1 MFKTLR
7 SRVIASYFVV
17 VTICLVL
24 ASIFFTIFLSNYI
37 RNREREDLRRQVG
50 AVANEVARVT
60 ELVPL
65 LVPPGSARPAGIRHH
80 RLPYRRPG
88 SRDTQ
93 LRIRGAQRQA
103 PAGDARGAVVSEAR
117 RRPLLGEGR
126 IRIPADLLT
135 GGGGGATIR
144 EQFLQSLGR
153 EYLVASAPTMTSPT
167 SRGFLLAIKPAEEIT
182 GATPTLIVYV
192 VLAGVSALIISML
205 LALYLSGALSKP
217 VRAVAAAARNMAEG
231 DYEQQVAVKGPV
243 ETAELAS
250 DFNLMAER
258 VRNAYERQRTF
269 AANVSHELRTPL
281 TSIEGF
287 SQALLDGVSRSEDEQ
302 KRSLQIINEESKR
315 LGRVT
320 RDILLLSQ
328 IDAGELQPEMVSLDV
343 VELLRKARSL
353 YGPVAEEGGV
363 EIRFDAPA
371 PPVTLNTDPD
381 RVERIL
387 TNLLDNALKYTGR
400 GGAVTLSVETE
411 PGAVRISVADT
422 GPGIEPEVLPRIF
435 DRFYRANGEGGA
447 ARSGAGLGARHL
459 QGAGRDARW
468 RHRGRE
474 QARGGDHFHGDPPAL
489 ASAISCIIH
498 RRA

>member
-60 ELVPL
+60 ELVTL
-65 LVPPGSARPAGIRHH
+65 LVPPDQPGLQGSDTTGSRIDALVAGI
-80 RLPYRRPG
+80 LNSESEVLSAKLLLVTPE
-88 SRDTQ
+88 
-93 LRIRGAQRQA
+93 
-103 PAGDARGAVVSEAR
+103 GAVVSEAR

-243 ETAELAS
+243 ETAELAR

-343 VELLRKARSL
+343 VELLRKAHSL

-435 DRFYRANGEGGA
+435 DRFYRANGEGAA
-447 ARSGAGLGARHL
+447 ARSGAGLGLAICKELVETLGGGIEVESRP
-459 QGAGRDARW
+459 GAGTTFTVTLP
-468 RHRGRE
+468 H
-474 QARGGDHFHGDPPAL
+474 
-489 ASAISCIIH
+489 
-498 RRA
+498 